1 MIIHKAEFLTSNTD
15 YRKCPKPDKA
25 EYAFIGRSNVGK
37 SSLINYLLSRKNLA
51 KVSSTPGKT
60 RLINHFL
67 VNDEWLLVDLPGYGY
82 AKIAKT
88 EREKW
93 ESMIRN
99 YLLKRSNLMLTFI
112 LIDSRIELKESDKTM
127 INWFGEKQLPFALV
141 FTKSDKLSTNE
152 LASNIATAKNTLL
165 EHWEEL
171 PPIFVTSSETGSG
184 CVEILKFIGENNKVW
199 DKEYEKPKDK

>member
-152 LASNIATAKNTLL
+152 LASNIAAAKNTLL

-184 CVEILKFIGENNKVW
+184 CVEILKFIFENNKVW

>member
-152 LASNIATAKNTLL
+152 LASNIAAAKNTLL